1 MMAGTLSIVGVGPGD
16 PELITLRAARLIG
29 SAPVVAYFCREK
41 HPSQARTIAQAHINP
56 ATREMRLIYPFTTE
70 VSVNDPAYHQ
80 NMSAFYDQSAERLAE
95 ELATGNDVTLL
106 CEGDPFLYGSA
117 MYVFDRLQT
126 RCQTQVVPGIM
137 AMNGCW
143 AQAHAPMTHGDDVL
157 CVLPATLPETELADW
172 LERADAAVIMKI
184 GRNMPHVRQAI
195 TRSGRM
201 DEAVY
206 VERGTQGAQVI
217 APMAEQDGKAPYFSL
232 VLLPGRKRVR

>member
-1 MMAGTLSIVGVGPGD
+1 MVGTLSIVGVGPGD
-16 PELITLRAARLIG
+16 PELITLRGARLIG
-29 SAPVVAYFCREK
+29 AASVVAYFCREK
-41 HPSQARTIAQAHINP
+41 HPSQARTIAQAHIGP
-56 ATREMRLIYPFTTE
+56 KAEELRLVYPFTTE
-70 VSVNDPAYHQ
+70 VSVNDPAYHH

-95 ELATGNDVTLL
+95 VLATGRDVTLL

-117 MYVFDRLQT
+117 MYVFDRLRL
-126 RCQTQVVPGIM
+126 RCNTQIVPGIM

-143 AQAHAPMTHGDDVL
+143 GQAQTPMTHGDDVL
-157 CVLPATLPETELADW
+157 CVLPATLPEAELAGW

-201 DEAVY
+201 EDAVY

-217 APMAEQDGKAPYFSL
+217 TPLAEREGGAPYFSL

>member
-29 SAPVVAYFCREK
+29 SASVVAYFCREK
-41 HPSQARTIAQAHINP
+41 HPSQARTIAQAHIGP
-56 ATREMRLIYPFTTE
+56 DTEELRLVYPFTTE
-70 VSVNDPAYHQ
+70 VSVGDPAYHQ
-80 NMSAFYDQSAERLAE
+80 NMTAFYDQSAQRLAAA
-95 ELATGNDVTLL
+95 LASGRNVTLL

-117 MYVFDRLQT
+117 MYVFDRLHKQWN
-126 RCQTQVVPGIM
+126 TQVVPGIM

-143 AQAHAPMTHGDDVL
+143 SQAQVPMTHGDDVL
-157 CVLPATLPETELADW
+157 CVLPATLPEAKLASW

-195 TRSGRM
+195 SQSGRM
-201 DEAVY
+201 DDALY
-206 VERGTQGAQVI
+206 VERGTQGGQVI
-217 APMAEQDGKAPYFSL
+217 TPLAEREGAAPYFSL